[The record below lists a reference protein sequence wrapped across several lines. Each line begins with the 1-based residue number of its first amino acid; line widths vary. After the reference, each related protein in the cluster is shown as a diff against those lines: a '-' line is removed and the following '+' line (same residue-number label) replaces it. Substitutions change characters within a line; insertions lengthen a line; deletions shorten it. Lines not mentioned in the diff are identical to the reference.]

1 SVVINYRKGGTG
13 SSSTPAIMDSDGHS
27 VRSVDGR
34 EDGMVLD
41 AYTEDGQKNT
51 KTITAESFWASVGNW
66 TPVGDLYAYSGTN
79 LRLREL
85 IVGYALPDQLI
96 RQTGFI
102 KSARLSL
109 IGRNLFFFHNS
120 APFDPEMATGTGNS
134 GGVEFASLPSTRSM
148 GLNLKLSF

>member
-51 KTITAESFWASVGNW
+51 KTITAESYWASVGNW
-66 TPVGDLYAYSGTN
+66 SPVGDLYAYSGTN
-79 LRLREL
+79 LRLRE
-85 IVGYALPDQLI
+85 IAL
-96 RQTGFI
+96 GFSISETLLSKVAVI
-102 KSARLSL
+102 KAAKISL
-109 IGRNLFFFHNS
+109 VGRNLFFFMRE
-120 APFDPEMATGTGNS
+120 APFDPEIAVGTTNTGGI
-134 GGVEFASLPSTRSM
+134 EFASLPSTRNF
-148 GLNLKLSF
+148 GLNLKVSF